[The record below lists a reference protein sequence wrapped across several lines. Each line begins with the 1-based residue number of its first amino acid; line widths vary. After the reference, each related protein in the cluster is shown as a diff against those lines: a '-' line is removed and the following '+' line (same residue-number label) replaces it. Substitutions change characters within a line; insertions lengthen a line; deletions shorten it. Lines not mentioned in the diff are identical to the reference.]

1 MMRTIFV
8 SSDKAQTK
16 EGLVVKMKWDLGPSD
31 LMLFRDIQV
40 KVTTLFLCIYM
51 AIKRQLVQRLIYAKY
66 VIYVCSISFTC

>member
-40 KVTTLFLCIYM
+40 KVMT
-51 AIKRQLVQRLIYAKY
+51 
-66 VIYVCSISFTC
+66 